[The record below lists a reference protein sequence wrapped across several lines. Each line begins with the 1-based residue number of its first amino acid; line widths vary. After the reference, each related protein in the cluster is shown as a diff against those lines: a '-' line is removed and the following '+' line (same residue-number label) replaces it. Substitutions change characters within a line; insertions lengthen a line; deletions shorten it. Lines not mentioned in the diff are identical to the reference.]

1 MTELGP
7 KAHGAMLTESEPLS
21 LIGVAESTGDAAKR
35 CFDFVSALILILV
48 LSPVFALGYL
58 ASKFYGYGFS
68 KSLRVQRGGKP
79 FFELSLRFPPK
90 SRWNVISRLPVLIN
104 ILRGEMSWVGPA
116 PKAPAE
122 IEALGQIGRYRLK
135 VRPGL
140 LCQWRIQRRANISYE
155 SESQTAAQYVDS
167 HSLLTDLGLIARGVV
182 VAIYGLP
189 TPKTASTEIN
199 LMGVRVDNVTMNE
212 AVNAIVERVGG
223 GSPCQVSF
231 LNAHCFNVLQRDPLY
246 LESVNSSRLVFPD
259 GIGLKIA
266 GQLLGCPITQNVNG
280 TDLFP
285 MLCKALESKQ
295 RSLYLLGGK
304 PGTTEDVTKWLSSN
318 YPNLVVLGSHH
329 GYDLKN
335 NTEKV
340 IGEIRASGAD
350 LVLVGLGVPMQERW
364 INQNL
369 PEIGAKVV
377 LGVGGLFDY
386 YSGRIPRAPIW
397 MRELGLEWFFR
408 FLQEP
413 RRLCKRYFV
422 GNLTFLLLVLRYWM
436 DRRTEG
442 SKNRGLFS

>member
-1 MTELGP
+1 
-7 KAHGAMLTESEPLS
+7 
-21 LIGVAESTGDAAKR
+21 
-35 CFDFVSALILILV
+35 
-48 LSPVFALGYL
+48 
-58 ASKFYGYGFS
+58 
-68 KSLRVQRGGKP
+68 
-79 FFELSLRFPPK
+79 
-90 SRWNVISRLPVLIN
+90 
-104 ILRGEMSWVGPA
+104 
-116 PKAPAE
+116 
-122 IEALGQIGRYRLK
+122 
-135 VRPGL
+135 
-140 LCQWRIQRRANISYE
+140 
-155 SESQTAAQYVDS
+155 
-167 HSLLTDLGLIARGVV
+167 
-182 VAIYGLP
+182 
-189 TPKTASTEIN
+189 
-199 LMGVRVDNVTMNE
+199 
-212 AVNAIVERVGG
+212 
-223 GSPCQVSF
+223 
-231 LNAHCFNVLQRDPLY
+231 
-246 LESVNSSRLVFPD
+246 
-259 GIGLKIA
+259 
-266 GQLLGCPITQNVNG
+266 
-280 TDLFP
+280 
-285 MLCKALESKQ
+285 
-295 RSLYLLGGK
+295 
-304 PGTTEDVTKWLSSN
+304 
-318 YPNLVVLGSHH
+318 LGSHH